1 MLKTFFVAASG
12 IIALLYLLNPG
23 MGIFELMP
31 DSLPLVGNLDEAAA
45 AAVLIAALRYFGFD
59 STRFF
64 SARRSS
70 PN

>member
-1 MLKTFFVAASG
+1 MLKKIFVAASG
-12 IIALLYLLNPG
+12 VIALLYLLNPG
-23 MGIFELMP
+23 MGIFELIP

-64 SARRSS
+64 RARRSR